1 MSPLMLIAVGAAV
14 AALTSLAFNLTKGPS
29 ASSSAR
35 LILSLPLLATAA
47 LIASAPQEMLS
58 LSGVG
63 SESGAPLSFT
73 LQYHTTETKL
83 DVFEAALRVSPS
95 DPSLWAFALCGV
107 AFIAF
112 LATVMERRQAQL
124 RWMSASAGV
133 AWLSAWAWWAI
144 SSPLSP
150 LSQASGEAGVRSFL
164 QLGPLDAKRALRF
177 VPPSESWSYQP
188 THLMLIGFSMLGA
201 LGLIFF
207 ALRPNKT
214 VKTEEQGLERVIYAS
229 SALLALVGVLW
240 SGWMA
245 GYTGGAT
252 QTAAW
257 GAAIMLAL
265 GAAGRLPSLQR
276 ATLANLALIVLCA
289 SL

>member
-1 MSPLMLIAVGAAV
+1 
-14 AALTSLAFNLTKGPS
+14 
-29 ASSSAR
+29 
-35 LILSLPLLATAA
+35 
-47 LIASAPQEMLS
+47 
-58 LSGVG
+58 
-63 SESGAPLSFT
+63 
-73 LQYHTTETKL
+73 
-83 DVFEAALRVSPS
+83 
-95 DPSLWAFALCGV
+95 
-107 AFIAF
+107 
-112 LATVMERRQAQL
+112 
-124 RWMSASAGV
+124 
-133 AWLSAWAWWAI
+133 
-144 SSPLSP
+144 
-150 LSQASGEAGVRSFL
+150 
-164 QLGPLDAKRALRF
+164 
-177 VPPSESWSYQP
+177 
-188 THLMLIGFSMLGA
+188 MLIGFSMLGA